1 MGPRTARRPDSCI
14 DRYSIAKWKW
24 GKLFK
29 RDAALGE
36 NPPKPRATRPRRKR
50 ACRPAAHQSAC
61 AVGSPNA
68 TRQQPAY
75 RAKRSPVKKNTRP
88 AAQGRSCPLQ
98 RSRKH
103 AARVRQREQRLPLSA
118 DRQRV
123 RSVDAQVGRI
133 ERLQR
138 ADAVQ
143 HVAHAHGLERGM
155 HRQLRQAHID
165 SMHARLDIRQIS

>member
-29 RDAALGE
+29 RGAALGE

-68 TRQQPAY
+68 TRQQPAC

-88 AAQGRSCPLQ
+88 AAQGRSCPPTAKPKT
-98 RSRKH
+98 RCKSS
-103 AARVRQREQRLPLSA
+103 AARAEAAAIGRSSARPLRRCTGRPHRTPAARGCRSA
-118 DRQRV
+118 R
-123 RSVDAQVGRI
+123 
-133 ERLQR
+133 R
-138 ADAVQ
+138 ACPWSRTR
-143 HVAHAHGLERGM
+143 HASPAAASP
-155 HRQLRQAHID
+155 HR
-165 SMHARLDIRQIS
+165 